1 MNWKTEAVE
10 KLKRYDAMR
19 KSAENIPEELRR
31 LELAATGIRS
41 AAIGEM
47 SVKGNGRREDALLSI
62 MMQKQELQWALEQAQ
77 LWIRTTNRALGALSS
92 EEKLILYRLYMYPE
106 KGSVERLC
114 NDLGVEQSSIYRKRD
129 RALQKFTLAF
139 YGKAIN

>member
-1 MNWKTEAVE
+1 MNWKTEAME

-19 KSAENIPEELRR
+19 KSVEIIPEELRR

-41 AAIGEM
+41 AVAGEM
-47 SVKGNGRREDALLSI
+47 PVRGGARQEDTLLSI

-77 LWIRTTNRALGALSS
+77 LWIRTTNRALGTLSS
-92 EEKLILYRLYMYPE
+92 EEKLILHRLYMYPE

-139 YGKAIN
+139 YGRANN

>member
-10 KLKRYDAMR
+10 KLKSYDAMR